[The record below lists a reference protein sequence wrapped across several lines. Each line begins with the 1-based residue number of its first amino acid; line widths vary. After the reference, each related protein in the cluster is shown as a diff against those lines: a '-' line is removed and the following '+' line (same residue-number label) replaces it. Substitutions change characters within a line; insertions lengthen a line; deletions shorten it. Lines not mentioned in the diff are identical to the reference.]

1 MSEVKEKKDKDPMF
15 ISKDYW
21 FFNKGKM
28 VCKSIRV
35 DYLYLG
41 WMDSKRGSWR
51 RIITVDNIFIRVPS
65 GYTDI

>member
-41 WMDSKRGSWR
+41 LMDSKRGSLR
-51 RIITVDNIFIRVPS
+51 RLIASDISFIRVPPRF
-65 GYTDI
+65 TAR